1 MSIQI
6 YFINE
11 TKKQV
16 VSTKKLYGNFEDNQ
30 QLLCYLSLCAG
41 DTFRTELEGGQWIE
55 KFLYEE
61 KHKDFKHI
69 KLYEFKIRLEE
80 DLYDSKEFDRLYN
93 HVYSI

>member
-61 KHKDFKHI
+61 KHKDFKPGT
-69 KLYEFKIRLEE
+69 KSNSAENS
-80 DLYDSKEFDRLYN
+80 DQDSLDNGR
-93 HVYSI
+93 SINETN